1 MYINCLAIIKC
12 SEWVP
17 IIVMVGRFTQMR
29 ANKVVY
35 SYSKRVLGTCR
46 AKQVF
51 ECKVLKI
58 HWQRTSTMDFDCFYN
73 KNHRQRAVVRPW
85 TEQSNA

>member
-12 SEWVP
+12 SKWVP
-17 IIVMVGRFTQMR
+17 IIIMVRRFTQMK
-29 ANKVVY
+29 ATMVVY

-51 ECKVLKI
+51 ECKVLKV
-58 HWQRTSTMDFDCFYN
+58 HWQSQGSEN
-73 KNHRQRAVVRPW
+73 
-85 TEQSNA
+85 